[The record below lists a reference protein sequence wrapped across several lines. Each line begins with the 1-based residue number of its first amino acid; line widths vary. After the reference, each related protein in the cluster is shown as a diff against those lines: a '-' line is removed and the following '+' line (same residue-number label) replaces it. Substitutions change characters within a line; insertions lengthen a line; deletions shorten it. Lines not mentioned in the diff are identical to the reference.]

1 MKNFKLNSKVEI
13 APLINPVKLSIN
25 ITQMNVFCQV
35 GSPIVSCQLMAL
47 CVPLLSM
54 PNILCITYKLF
65 KIIAIFNVAS
75 IYYSNEEKPDYLN
88 YANTLFVCHVMS
100 LGLPVVRRP

>member
-47 CVPLLSM
+47 CGPLLNM
-54 PNILCITYKLF
+54 PNILCIIYKLLLVYLKLLLYLMLLVF
-65 KIIAIFNVAS
+65 IISLYSYFVFDFINC
-75 IYYSNEEKPDYLN
+75 YY
-88 YANTLFVCHVMS
+88 
-100 LGLPVVRRP
+100 